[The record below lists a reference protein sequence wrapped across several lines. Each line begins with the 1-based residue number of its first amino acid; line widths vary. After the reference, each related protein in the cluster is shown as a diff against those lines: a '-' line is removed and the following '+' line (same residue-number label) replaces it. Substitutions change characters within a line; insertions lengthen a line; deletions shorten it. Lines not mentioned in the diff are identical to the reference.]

1 MKWDYVIFVIFLPA
15 RIIVKSQFP
24 LNDIM
29 LFIVVNKSDEE
40 LRKRNEVKLFETLKR
55 TEVRAI
61 RGFL

>member
-1 MKWDYVIFVIFLPA
+1 MKYFVIFLPA

-29 LFIVVNKSDEE
+29 LFIVVNRSDEE
-40 LRKRNEVKLFETLKR
+40 LRKRNKIKLFETLKR